1 MITSKRIKNSLTIKN
16 VSYATIIFNLLALI
30 FGIVYLML
38 GSLGIVFVFVL
49 WDIFGVIMLIA
60 FFNNFLLIYIIDLRL
75 SKNTQLGNR
84 LNITCYIFLIFVIFG
99 MLLIFLGNL
108 SYIRIYSTNPED
120 AINSYVNIYVGY
132 FGILLFGMFIA
143 LLCVKNL
150 KNRDLWDLN
159 SKGSLKQSNKT
170 LKMKK
175 ILKTL
180 LKISCYLMLIIGI
193 YISYAVIFGSVGLVA
208 WLVLFLLSGIIV
220 FIALIF
226 LSITILLL
234 KMTDKDKSPKK
245 YYAVGFI
252 GLLIT
257 AIMMLPLCFTP
268 YSVYNAEQN
277 FAEAFGNDWRE
288 NIDADLE
295 EKYFLN
301 SPFWIAGYFLSVP
314 AKDCEYKSDV
324 MFLDGEVSNYSQDED
339 ITLLFD
345 VFWPKKIKNEMPGV
359 KAGKCAILIVI
370 HGGGHRTGSKGGT
383 QIYMNK
389 YFAAQGYV
397 VYDIEYG
404 LTTTTFEGDDND
416 DGMNALPTPEY
427 VKGDFDLNDIIRHIG
442 NFTQY
447 ISNPSNKYSAD
458 DLDANLDCVFVTGGS
473 AGGHLTAATAL
484 GISSK
489 QYPKIFGENITIKG
503 MIPLYPGRPNFEGD
517 DEFIA
522 PEEYLVDKDSPPCL
536 IYQGTHDFGREGEQ
550 TKRYSKEYKKAY
562 EDAGKDE
569 CCIIWLSFSGHGAD
583 AWHRTGHYNQ
593 VFTYY
598 MERFMYLCVEGYIK
612 N

>member
-1 MITSKRIKNSLTIKN
+1 MITFKRIKNSLTIKI
-16 VSYATIIFNLLALI
+16 VSYATIIFNLIALI
-30 FGIVYLML
+30 FSIVYLVLASRGIVY
-38 GSLGIVFVFVL
+38 VFVL

-60 FFNNFLLIYIIDLRL
+60 FFNNLLLIYIINLRL
-75 SKNTQLGNR
+75 SKTIQLGNR
-84 LNITCYIFLIFVIFG
+84 LNIICYTFLIFVIFG
-99 MLLIFLGNL
+99 MLLIYLGNW
-108 SYIRIYSTNPED
+108 SYFSIYSTNPDD
-120 AINSYVNIYVGY
+120 AINSYVYICVGY

-143 LLCVKNL
+143 LFCIKNL
-150 KNRDLWDLN
+150 NNRDLWDLN

-170 LKMKK
+170 LKIKTISKK
-175 ILKTL
+175 L
-180 LKISCYLMLIIGI
+180 LRIGCYLTLIIGI
-193 YISYAVIFGSVGLVA
+193 YISYAVIFGSVELVA
-208 WLVLFLLSGIIV
+208 WVVLFLLSGIIV

-234 KMTDKDKSPKK
+234 KITDKNKSPNK

-268 YSVYNAEQN
+268 YSVYNAEKN
-277 FAEAFGNDWRE
+277 FAEAFGNDWRG

-301 SPFWIAGYFLSVP
+301 SPFWIAGYFLSMP
-314 AKDCEYKSDV
+314 AKDCEYKADV
-324 MFLDGEVSNYSQDED
+324 MFFDGEESNYSQDED

-345 VFWPKKIKNEMPGV
+345 VFWPKEIKNEMPGV

-370 HGGGHRTGSKGGT
+370 HGGGHRMGSKGGS

-404 LTTTTFEGDDND
+404 LRDEGFSERGEGINV
-416 DGMNALPTPEY
+416 LPTPEY
-427 VKGDFDLNDIIRHIG
+427 VKGDFDVNDMVRHIG
-442 NFTQY
+442 NLTQY

-458 DLDANLDCVFVTGGS
+458 DLDANLDSVFITGGS

-489 QYPKIFGENITIKG
+489 QYPKIFGEIITIKG
-503 MIPLYPGRPNFEGD
+503 MIPLYPGRPNFKGK
-517 DEFIA
+517 DEFVA
-522 PEEYLVDKDSPPCL
+522 PEEHLIDKNSPPCL
-536 IYQGTHDFGREGEQ
+536 IYQGTHDYGREGEQ

-562 EDAGKDE
+562 EEAGKEE
-569 CCIIWLSFSGHGAD
+569 CCIIWLPFSGHAGD
-583 AWHRTGHYNQ
+583 VWHRTGQYNQ